1 MMSTG
6 KSFSFG
12 SGSRFGSVSQAPPGS
27 SVLTVTPVP
36 ARSAAKISVA
46 DSSAAL
52 VTP

>member
-6 KSFSFG
+6 SSLSAGFG
-12 SGSRFGSVSQAPPGS
+12 GRFGSVSQAPPGS

-36 ARSAAKISVA
+36 ARSAAKIMVA